1 MSPRHTSAT
10 VTGMRAAIPHVW
22 DQGRAVLRARWYLRA
37 ADEVGRRVRLRG
49 KPRVVNHG
57 RMVIGEKV
65 RLDST
70 AATLELVTE
79 TDGTLD
85 VGDHAFLNFGCNIAA
100 TELIRIGSYSLLGP
114 YCMLM
119 DNAYHRIEPERRDE
133 RPESKPIVLERNV
146 WLGARTI
153 VLPGVTIGE
162 GSCVGAGSV
171 VTKDVPPRTFVAG
184 VPAVE
189 VRRL

>member
-1 MSPRHTSAT
+1 
-10 VTGMRAAIPHVW
+10 
-22 DQGRAVLRARWYLRA
+22 
-37 ADEVGRRVRLRG
+37 
-49 KPRVVNHG
+49 
-57 RMVIGEKV
+57 MVIGEKV

-79 TDGTLD
+79 PGGTLEI
-85 VGDHAFLNFGCNIAA
+85 GDHVFLNFGCNIAA
-100 TELIRIGSYSLLGP
+100 TKLIRIGAYSLVGP
-114 YCMLM
+114 HCMLM
-119 DNAYHRIEPERRDE
+119 DNAYHRIEPERRTE
-133 RPESKPIVLERNV
+133 RPESKAIILERNV
-146 WLGARTI
+146 WLGARSI

-189 VRRL
+189 VREL